1 MNSINGNV
9 LSNNYFLDR
18 RQKISSDKLKQTSHI
33 NRKKINNS
41 HCSIKQLK
49 SNPSDY
55 LILFKMNP
63 LRQTTINESLIK
75 PLDAQE
81 VKDVVKKLHKNGKY
95 KELPF
100 IKHLCQKNS
109 GHIKDIEKA
118 IEEQGTSDVFL
129 LFATGHKPGYL
140 VDIPSLNS
148 VNMNDL
154 PRGYKNIGGFILNE
168 VKTRKVIDKNY
179 EWLKLLLKDEN
190 ITKDGIFDLVT
201 SSDKKTNPLLKSS
214 NTTTM
219 NEAVKGIF
227 LGYPPVSSIIFE
239 IMFGQPR
246 TSADCQKFVRFTNK
260 DTFLEHLKNN
270 ECDKLKNYEKL
281 RNKLID
287 TLNNYEGD
295 DFIKDESIPVPP
307 KKEKDFAGQKACG
320 LNFCEEKFNDDKF
333 AIFPCKIFIH
343 EPEAEEDIMNEIKEF
358 VQENR

>member
-63 LRQTTINESLIK
+63 LRQ
-75 PLDAQE
+75 PLKAQE
-81 VKDVVKKLHKNGKY
+81 VKDVVEKLHQSGKY
-95 KELPF
+95 KEIPF
-100 IKHLCQKNS
+100 IKHLCKKNS
-109 GHIKDIEKA
+109 GHIKDIEEA
-118 IEEQGTSDVFL
+118 IEEQGVSDVFL
-129 LFATGHKPGYL
+129 LFATCHKPGFL
-140 VDIPSLNS
+140 IDLPSLNS

-168 VKTRKVIDKNY
+168 EKTKNVIDKNY

-214 NTTTM
+214 DTTTM

-227 LGYPPVSSIIFE
+227 LGFPPVSSIIFE

-246 TSADCQKFVRFTNK
+246 TQADCQKFVRFTNK

-287 TLNNYEGD
+287 TLDKYKG

-307 KKEKDFAGQKACG
+307 KKDFAGQKACG
-320 LNFCEEKFNDDKF
+320 LNFCEEKFKDDQF

>member
-100 IKHLCQKNS
+100 IKQLCQKNS

-118 IEEQGTSDVFL
+118 MDC
-129 LFATGHKPGYL
+129 A
-140 VDIPSLNS
+140 VDNLYGQMPTFYY
-148 VNMNDL
+148 
-154 PRGYKNIGGFILNE
+154 P
-168 VKTRKVIDKNY
+168 
-179 EWLKLLLKDEN
+179 
-190 ITKDGIFDLVT
+190 TKDYIEVE
-201 SSDKKTNPLLKSS
+201 SSYAHT
-214 NTTTM
+214 
-219 NEAVKGIF
+219 
-227 LGYPPVSSIIFE
+227 
-239 IMFGQPR
+239 
-246 TSADCQKFVRFTNK
+246 
-260 DTFLEHLKNN
+260 
-270 ECDKLKNYEKL
+270 
-281 RNKLID
+281 
-287 TLNNYEGD
+287 
-295 DFIKDESIPVPP
+295 
-307 KKEKDFAGQKACG
+307 
-320 LNFCEEKFNDDKF
+320 
-333 AIFPCKIFIH
+333 
-343 EPEAEEDIMNEIKEF
+343 
-358 VQENR
+358 